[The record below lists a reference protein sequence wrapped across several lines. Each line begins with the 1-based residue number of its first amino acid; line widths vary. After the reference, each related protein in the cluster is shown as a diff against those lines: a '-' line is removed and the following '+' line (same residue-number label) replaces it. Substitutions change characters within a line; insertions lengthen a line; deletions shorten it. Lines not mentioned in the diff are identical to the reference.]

1 MRKKSNKPPKDV
13 WQRRATY
20 LLYPT
25 KEQTKVFDTW
35 LPLHCELYNA
45 AIEERREAYKL
56 AGISIQYQDQQNQ
69 LPEIKEIRPELI
81 PLGSHAL
88 QATCKRVADA
98 YTGFFGRIKRGETPG
113 FPRFKSRNRYKGWT
127 WPDPA
132 GWKLVTKEKSRKAT
146 LVISNLGEIKAR
158 GKARLPGRPV
168 TCTITKKDDKWYAS
182 IVLDIKKPSIG
193 EEPIRRHG
201 SDEVAFDWG
210 LETFLTPTSGEPVA
224 NPRFLKKELPAL
236 RKAQRELSDKKKGSK
251 NRDKARKIVARLHER
266 VERARKDF
274 LHEESA
280 KLVARASFLATEKLG
295 TKGMVESDLTSKGL
309 RRSIL
314 DAAPATFLSMVRYKA
329 EEAGTGLIEIETRVA
344 KPSQRC
350 PECFLLCGKKPL
362 KQREHLCPHCG
373 WRELRDLA
381 SARVILQWAQGRRPP
396 GWESTE
402 DRGGKGNLSLRSE
415 KPHAWREAPAWGSS

>member
-1 MRKKSNKPPKDV
+1 MRKKSKKPPKDV
-13 WQRRATY
+13 WQRRVTY

-25 KEQTKVFDTW
+25 KAQTKILDTW

-45 AIEERREAYKL
+45 AIEERSSAWKI
-56 AGISIQYQDQQNQ
+56 AGVSINYNHQQDQ
-69 LPEIKEIRPELI
+69 LPEIKELRPDLI

-98 YTGFFGRIKRGETPG
+98 YSGFFRRLKAGETPG
-113 FPRFKSRNRYKGWT
+113 YPRFKSRRRYKGWT

-132 GWKLVTKEKSRKAT
+132 GWKLITKEKSRKAT

-168 TCTITKKDDKWYAS
+168 TCTITKKGDKWYAS
-182 IVLDIKKPSIG
+182 IVLDIRKPTAK
-193 EEPIRRHG
+193 EEPIRKHG
-201 SDEVAFDWG
+201 TGEIGFDWG
-210 LETFLTPTSGEPVA
+210 LETFLTPTSGEPVE

-236 RKAQRELSDKKKGSK
+236 KKAQRELSDKKKGSK
-251 NRDKARKIVARLHER
+251 NREKARKKVARLHQQ

-274 LHEESA
+274 LHKESA
-280 KLVARASFLATEKLG
+280 KLVARVSFLATEKLG
-295 TKGMVESDLTSKGL
+295 TKSMVESDLASKGL

-314 DAAPATFLSMVRYKA
+314 DAAPATFLSMIRYKA
-329 EEAGTGLIEIETRVA
+329 EEAGSRFTEIETRIA

-362 KQREHLCPHCG
+362 EQREHLCPHCG
-373 WRELRDLA
+373 WRGPRDLA
-381 SARVILQWAQGRRPP
+381 SARVILQWAKGRRPP
-396 GWESTE
+396 GWGPAE
-402 DRGGKGNLSLRSE
+402 DRGGKGEPFPEKRETPCLARS
-415 KPHAWREAPAWGSS
+415 ASVG